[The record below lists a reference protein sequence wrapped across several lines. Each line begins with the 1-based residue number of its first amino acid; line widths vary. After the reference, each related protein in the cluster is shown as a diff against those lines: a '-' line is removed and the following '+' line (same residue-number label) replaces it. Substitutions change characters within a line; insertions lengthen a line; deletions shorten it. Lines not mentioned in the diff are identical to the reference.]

1 MPESE
6 KASNEAKTEF
16 TATDFKPLDGDHSGR
31 KFTLQLR
38 YVVPSVIAGIAL
50 LILVYLF
57 IARAIIFVP
66 DPADARLKVSGFSF
80 NIGYNFLLLPGDTQ
94 VSAQAPG
101 YHPFSQTITVTDEST
116 QEIKLVLEPLPGHLN
131 LLSELNDIEVM
142 IDDERTGLAPALIRD
157 INRGTHIIEFSKH
170 RYFPLKQEIEIE
182 GLDITQDLTISL
194 EPAWGEMQFS
204 SAPAGAELYIDDQ
217 LIGTTPLSA
226 EILETGSHVSLVSNG
241 YKTWRKDLFVKA
253 GTTEIYPG
261 IHMIVADGILNIN
274 SSPRGASVTLDGEFR
289 GSTPMA
295 VTLSPLKTHRLVL
308 LLEGY
313 QKAVRSVDI
322 EPEQESSLDVS
333 LAAIMGRIR
342 LNIKPQDAVVSVD
355 GNAHGTG
362 TQNLSLTARTHS
374 IMVSKPGF
382 ESQQF
387 DLIPRPDHEQSLNIE
402 LLTVQQAYWA
412 SRPPLVLSPLG
423 SQLKLFRPDVTFKL
437 GAPRRQPGRRA
448 NEGERNVQLERPFYI
463 GIHEVTNEEFRRW
476 KSDHSSRAFLGQSL
490 DINEQPVVQVNWQ
503 DAATFCN
510 WLSRREGLPLF
521 YIEENG
527 FITGFNIDSHG
538 YRLPT
543 EAEWAWVARIDEQG
557 NALTFPWGTDLYPP
571 STTSA
576 NYADSSA
583 VYLLNFTLR
592 NYNDGFP
599 VSAKTGSF
607 KPNSKDIYDM
617 SGNVAE
623 WTHDYYSSQPS
634 RGPAELDPTGP
645 AQGNRHV
652 IRGASWALASR
663 SELRLSY
670 RDGGMDGRMD
680 VGFRIARYVDKAGI
694 SQ

>member
-1 MPESE
+1 MSDSE

-57 IARAIIFVP
+57 MARAIIFVP

-80 NIGYNFLLLPGDTQ
+80 NISDNFLLLPGDRQ

-131 LLSELNDIEVM
+131 ILSELNDIEVM

-204 SAPAGAELYIDDQ
+204 STPEGAELYIDDQ

-226 EILETGSHVSLVSNG
+226 EILETGSHMSLVSEG

-253 GTTEIYPG
+253 GTTEIYPD
-261 IHMIVADGILNIN
+261 IHMIVADGILNIS
-274 SSPRGASVTLDGEFR
+274 SSPRGASVTVDGEFR

-342 LNIKPQDAVVSVD
+342 LNIKPQDAVVSVN

-387 DLIPRPDHEQSLNIE
+387 DVIPRPDHEQSLNIE

-423 SQLKLFRPDVTFKL
+423 SQLKLFRPDATFTL

-448 NEGERNVQLERPFYI
+448 NEGERSVQLERPFYI
-463 GIHEVTNEEFRRW
+463 GIHEVTNEEFRSW

-490 DINEQPVVQVNWQ
+490 DIKEQPVVQVNWQ

-510 WLSRREGLPLF
+510 WLSHREGLPLF

-543 EAEWAWVARIDEQG
+543 EAEWAWVAKIDEQG
-557 NALTFPWGTDLYPP
+557 NALMFPWGTDLYPP
-571 STTSA
+571 TTTSA

-592 NYNDGFP
+592 NYDDGFA

-623 WTHDYYSSQPS
+623 WTHDYYSSQSS

>member
-1 MPESE
+1 MSDSE
-6 KASNEAKTEF
+6 KASNKIKAAF
-16 TATDFKPLDGDHSGR
+16 TATDFKPLDGDNSG
-31 KFTLQLR
+31 KKITLQPR
-38 YVVPSVIAGIAL
+38 YVVASVVAGIAL
-50 LILVYLF
+50 VILGYLIM
-57 IARAIIFVP
+57 ARAVIFMP
-66 DPADARLKVSGFSF
+66 DPEGARLKVSGFSF
-80 NIGYNFLLLPGDTQ
+80 NIGNNFLLLPGDRQ

-101 YHPFSQTITVTDEST
+101 YHPFSQTIIVTDEST
-116 QEIKLVLEPLPGHLN
+116 QEINVLLEPLPGHLN
-131 LLSELNDIEVM
+131 FLSELNDIEVM
-142 IDDERTGLAPALIRD
+142 IDDEPTGLAPALIRD
-157 INRGTHIIEFSKH
+157 IGRGTHIIKFSKH

-204 SAPAGAELYIDDQ
+204 STPKGAELYIDDQ
-217 LIGTTPLSA
+217 LIGTTPLIA
-226 EILETGSHVSLVSNG
+226 EILETGSYMSLVSNG
-241 YKTWRKDLFVKA
+241 YKTWSKDLFVKA
-253 GTTEIYPG
+253 GTTEIYPT
-261 IHMIVADGILNIN
+261 IHMIVADGILNIS
-274 SSPRGASVTLDGEFR
+274 SSPRGASVTVDGEFR

-295 VTLSPLKTHRLVL
+295 VALSPLKTHRLVL

-313 QKAVRSVDI
+313 RKVVRSIDI
-322 EPEQESSLDVS
+322 EPEQESSLDVTLS
-333 LAAIMGRIR
+333 AIMGRIQ
-342 LNIKPQDAVVSVD
+342 LNIKPQDAVVIVD
-355 GNAHGTG
+355 GNAHGSG
-362 TQNLSLTARTHS
+362 TQNLSLTARTHN

-387 DLIPRPDHEQSLNIE
+387 DVIPRPDHEQSLNIE

-448 NEGERNVQLERPFYI
+448 NEGERSVQLERPFYI

-476 KSDHSSRAFLGQSL
+476 KGEHSSRSFLAQSL
-490 DINEQPVVQVNWQ
+490 DMNEQPVVQVNWQ

-527 FITGFNIDSHG
+527 LITGFNIHSHG

-543 EAEWAWVARIDEQG
+543 EAEWAWVAKIDEQG

-571 STTSA
+571 TTTSA

-583 VYLLNFTLR
+583 VYLLNFTLL

-599 VSAKTGSF
+599 ASAKTGSF

-634 RGPAELDPTGP
+634 RGTAELDPAGP
-645 AQGNRHV
+645 VEGNRHV

>member
-6 KASNEAKTEF
+6 KASNEGKTKF
-16 TATDFKPLDGDHSGR
+16 TATDFKPLDGDHSGK

-38 YVVPSVIAGIAL
+38 YIVPSVMAGMAL
-50 LILVYLF
+50 VILAYLF
-57 IARAIIFVP
+57 MARAIIFMP
-66 DPADARLKVSGFSF
+66 DPEDAQLKVGGISF
-80 NIGYNFLLLPGDTQ
+80 NIGNNFLLLPGDRQ

-101 YHPFSQTITVTDEST
+101 YHPFSQTITVTDQST
-116 QEIKLVLEPLPGHLN
+116 QEINLVLEPLPGHLN
-131 LLSELNDIEVM
+131 LLSELDDIEVM
-142 IDDERTGLAPALIRD
+142 IDDESTGPAPALIRD
-157 INRGTHIIEFSKH
+157 ISRGMHIIEFSKH

-204 SAPAGAELYIDDQ
+204 SAPKGAELYIDEQ

-226 EILETGSHVSLVSNG
+226 EILETGSYLSLASNG
-241 YKTWRKDLFVKA
+241 YKTWSKDLFVKA
-253 GTTEIYPG
+253 GTTEIYPT
-261 IHMIVADGILNIN
+261 IHMIVADGILNIS
-274 SSPRGASVTLDGEFR
+274 SSPPGAGVTVDGEFR
-289 GSTPMA
+289 GSTPMEVA
-295 VTLSPLKTHRLVL
+295 LSPLKTHRLEL
-308 LLEGY
+308 FLEGY
-313 QKAVRSVDI
+313 RKAVRSVDI
-322 EPEQESSLDVS
+322 EPEQGLSLDVS
-333 LAAIMGRIR
+333 LSAIMGSIQ
-342 LNIKPQDAVVSVD
+342 LNIKPRDAVVTVD

-362 TQNLSLTARTHS
+362 TQNLSLTAKTHS
-374 IMVSKPGF
+374 VLISKPGF
-382 ESQQF
+382 ESQQI
-387 DLIPRPDHEQSLNIE
+387 DVIPRPDHEQSLNIE

-423 SQLKLFRPDVTFKL
+423 SQLKLFRADVTFKL

-448 NEGERNVQLERPFYI
+448 NEGERSVQLERPFYI
-463 GIHEVTNEEFRRW
+463 GIHEVRNEEFRRW
-476 KSDHSSRAFLGQSL
+476 RGEHSSRSFLSQSL
-490 DINEQPVVQVNWQ
+490 NLNQQPVVQVNWQ

-527 FITGFNIDSHG
+527 LITGFNIDSHG

-543 EAEWAWVARIDEQG
+543 EAEWAWVAKIDEQG

-571 STTSA
+571 STISA

-583 VYLLNFTLR
+583 VHFLNFTLS
-592 NYNDGFP
+592 NYHDGFP

-607 KPNSKDIYDM
+607 KANNKGIYDM
-617 SGNVAE
+617 SGNVSE

-634 RGPAELDPTGP
+634 RGTTELDPTGP
-645 AQGNRHV
+645 AQASRHV

-680 VGFRIARYVDKAGI
+680 VGFRIARYVDKTGI